1 MSLDDF
7 GTGHSTLT
15 LLHDCPI
22 DEIKL
27 DRSFTQA
34 PGGERMPVAAAVLH
48 LAQVLGLHA
57 VAEGVETAE
66 QLVLLTELGC
76 TEVQGFLLAR
86 PMRAADLV
94 KYLNH
99 AARQTTPASPWLA
112 AHPSAAVA
120 SNARAK
126 ARPVASAGDR
136 R

>member
-1 MSLDDF
+1 VSLDDF

-66 QLVLLTELGC
+66 QAEQMLALGY
-76 TEVQGFLLAR
+76 TAAQGYHFGR
-86 PMRAADLV
+86 PRAAESFAELP
-94 KYLNH
+94 
-99 AARQTTPASPWLA
+99 AASM
-112 AHPSAAVA
+112 AVTG
-120 SNARAK
+120 S
-126 ARPVASAGDR
+126 
-136 R
+136 